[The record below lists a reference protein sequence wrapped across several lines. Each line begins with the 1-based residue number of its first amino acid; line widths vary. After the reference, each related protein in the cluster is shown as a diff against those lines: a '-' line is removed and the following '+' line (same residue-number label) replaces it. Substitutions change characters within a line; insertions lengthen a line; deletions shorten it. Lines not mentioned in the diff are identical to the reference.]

1 MKRAKFVEDMVN
13 THIYIWLNKRV
24 IFSILHLFNVLL
36 CNLLTLY
43 LYILLKKSLRATKG
57 NKYANAGGSATT
69 SIWFLILICICLS
82 LRRGNNTKALK
93 AESIFYISTSAGLDQ
108 AFVKTFFHI
117 IVYVSRLDFLI
128 DNFDNAGNPDLSV
141 MQRSTFPDSMNSI
154 NSTLREEKVL
164 LGPSPVCQ
172 VEIENWTKSRWTIVT
187 IDTTTDTNCWLHIWM
202 SLIAYY
208 AIHKNSGY
216 ICFCFRW
223 PIDLITRIKDP
234 HNK

>member
-69 SIWFLILICICLS
+69 SIWFLILICICL
-82 LRRGNNTKALK
+82 RRGNNTKALK

-128 DNFDNAGNPDLSV
+128 DNFDNVENPDLFTV
-141 MQRSTFPDSMNSI
+141 MPSSNMIHRTQIRIGTITM
-154 NSTLREEKVL
+154 L
-164 LGPSPVCQ
+164 L
-172 VEIENWTKSRWTIVT
+172 
-187 IDTTTDTNCWLHIWM
+187 
-202 SLIAYY
+202 
-208 AIHKNSGY
+208 
-216 ICFCFRW
+216 
-223 PIDLITRIKDP
+223 
-234 HNK
+234 